1 VTDTCSLIGQTISH
15 YRMLQK
21 LGGGGMGVVYEAED
35 TRLHRHV
42 ALKFL
47 PEELSHDHQSLERF
61 RLEAEAASALNH
73 PNICTIYDIGEEN
86 GRAFIAMELMEGQTL
101 KDRIGG
107 QPMDIEAAVEFGIQ
121 IAEALDAAHAKGI
134 IHRDIKPTN
143 VFITILGQAK
153 ILDFGLAKRTG
164 TAAGDESL
172 TRDFADE
179 MLTRPGSTLG
189 TTAYMSPEQALGL
202 DLDAR
207 TDLFSFGV
215 VLYEMAT
222 GKLPFKGNTA
232 AAIVDSIL
240 HHAPVPPSR
249 VNPNLPAEL
258 DAIIG
263 KAMER
268 KLERRY
274 QSARELAD
282 ELNHIKRKRASGE
295 AAAVPVAELLRKPRI
310 AIPAILA
317 IVALLLAGSWFVR
330 QNAKIRW
337 AREQALPQ
345 IIQLVESRKNVE
357 ALALARQVEDYIP
370 NDPVLVKL
378 WPEMS
383 RVVEIHSSPEG
394 ADVYAKPYEATSADW
409 QLLGRTPL
417 KQVRLPM
424 AFLRWKVQK
433 EAHGTLEV
441 TMEEGKWNDLR
452 NNRPVNL
459 NFVLTKAEDIPAGMV
474 RVPGGSSSLDIAG
487 MDYLKEVALQDYW
500 IGRYEV
506 TNREFKR
513 FLDAGG
519 YTNPQYWKELL
530 VKDGRTLSWQEAM
543 LQFRDKTGRPG
554 PAGWELGDYPEGQAD
569 YPVTGVSW
577 YEATAYAQFEGK
589 SLPTVY
595 HWDKAAGTWALDWI
609 GQLSNFS
616 GRGLAAV
623 GTYQG
628 VGPFGTYDM
637 AGNAKEWC
645 SNAGWNRRYIMGG
658 GWDEAVKMFV
668 DYDAQS
674 PFTRGPNYGFRL
686 AKYDSEPAKEALAP
700 IEWTLRDYSK
710 ERPVSD
716 SVFGIYRSLYAYD
729 KTPLDAVL
737 ESSDESREYWKME
750 KVTINAAYGNE
761 RMSLYLILPKTSR
774 PPYQTVI
781 YFPGS
786 NVINQ
791 RSSQNLP
798 VHGSAGLDF
807 IVKGGRA
814 VIWPVFKSTFERGDA
829 LNSPF
834 PVANIFYR
842 DHVIE
847 WAKDLGRAIDYAESR
862 SELDHDKLAYYGF
875 SWGAVM
881 ASSTTVVESRIK
893 VAVLL
898 SGGFYLQKS
907 LPEVDQI
914 NFAPR
919 VKIPT
924 LMINGRYDF
933 IFPPDSSQAPMFRYL
948 GTPGKDKRYVVLESG
963 HVPPTDR
970 VVKETL
976 EWLDHYLGPVK

>member
-1 VTDTCSLIGQTISH
+1 VTDTSSLIGQTISH
-15 YRMLQK
+15 YRILQK

-61 RLEAEAASALNH
+61 RFEAEAASALNH

-86 GRAFIAMELMEGQTL
+86 GRAFIAMELMEGETL

-143 VFITILGQAK
+143 VYININGQAK

-164 TAAGDESL
+164 TAPGDEAL

-240 HHAPVPPSR
+240 HHDPVPPSR
-249 VNPNLPAEL
+249 VNPSLPAEL
-258 DAIIG
+258 DAIIE

-268 KLERRY
+268 KTERRY

-282 ELNHIKRKRASGE
+282 ELKEIKRKRRSSE
-295 AAAVPVAELLRKPRI
+295 TAAVPLAEVIRKPRI

-317 IVALLLAGSWFVR
+317 VLALLLGGFWFVR
-330 QNAKIRW
+330 RNAKITW

-345 IIQLVESRKNVE
+345 IGQLVESEKIFG
-357 ALALARQVEDYIP
+357 AFALAREAERYIP
-370 NDPVLVKL
+370 KDPALVKL
-378 WPEMS
+378 WPQIS
-383 RVVEIHSSPEG
+383 RVVDIDTSPEG
-394 ADVYAKPYEATSADW
+394 ADLYTKPYEATKAGW

-417 KQVRLPM
+417 KQARLPL

-433 EAHGTLEV
+433 EGYGTLEV
-441 TMEEGKWNDLR
+441 TLEEGQWTRLR
-452 NNRPVNL
+452 YNRPVSL
-459 NFVLTKAEDIPAGMV
+459 NFTLTKAEDIPAGMV
-474 RVPGGSSSLDIAG
+474 RVPGESYSLEIAG
-487 MDYLKEVALQDYW
+487 MDYLKEVPLQDYW
-500 IGRYEV
+500 IDRYEV
-506 TNREFKR
+506 TNREFKK
-513 FLDAGG
+513 FVDAAG
-519 YTNPQYWKELL
+519 YTNPQYWKEPF
-530 VKDGRTLSWQEAM
+530 VKDAHSLSWQEAM
-543 LQFRDKTGRPG
+543 TQFRDKTGRSG
-554 PAGWELGDYPEGQAD
+554 PAGWELGDYAEGQAD

-577 YEATAYAQFEGK
+577 YEAAAYAVFEGK

-595 HWDKAAGTWALDWI
+595 HWNKAAGTWALNWI
-609 GQLSNFS
+609 GPLSNFS
-616 GRGLAAV
+616 GRGPAAA

-628 VGPFGTYDM
+628 VGPYGTYDM

-645 SNAGWNRRYIMGG
+645 RNAGWNRRYILGG
-658 GWDEAVKMFV
+658 AWDEAVKMFV

-674 PFTRGPNYGFRL
+674 PFTRAPNYGFRL

-710 ERPVSD
+710 EKPVSD

-729 KTPLDAVL
+729 KTPLNAVL
-737 ESSDESREYWKME
+737 ESTDESAEYWKME

-761 RMSLYLILPKTSR
+761 RLSLYLFLPKNLR
-774 PPYQTVI
+774 PPFQTVV

-791 RSSQNLP
+791 RSSQDLP
-798 VHGSAGLDF
+798 VHGAAGLDL
-807 IVKGGRA
+807 ILKSGRA
-814 VIWPVFKSTFERGDA
+814 VIWPIYKSTYERGDA
-829 LNSPF
+829 LTSPF
-834 PVANIFYR
+834 PVANTFYR

-847 WAKDLGRAIDYAESR
+847 WAKDLGRAIDYVESR
-862 SELDHDKLAYYGF
+862 GELDREKIAYYGF

-881 ASSTTVVESRIK
+881 ASSTMAVESRIK

-898 SGGFYLQKS
+898 SGGFYAQKS

-919 VKIPT
+919 LKIPT
-924 LMINGRYDF
+924 LMINARYDF
-933 IFPPDSSQAPMFRYL
+933 IFPPDSSQEPMFRYL

-963 HVPPTDR
+963 HVPPTVR

-976 EWLDHYLGPVK
+976 EWLDHYLGAVK